1 MGQWTENHKIELQSP
16 KVNGTMILAATFTPR
31 DVNFNPWEWLTMLL
45 LKRCTNPTSILI
57 LPRKGP
63 WVSSALVMTSHIS
76 GRRHVGK
83 GVDIVTEC
91 RTRQQLNTVHQP
103 SRSLLISNSSFRWEN
118 LVQSLSNEVW
128 NISIFLWR
136 ENVSVIIMTTL
147 GHDWEN
153 KTIVCQEYWQINNL
167 LCLNF
172 NLIQLLEGLAWMK
185 CNDESGCHPPVSSKI
200 ENWSDPK

>member
-1 MGQWTENHKIELQSP
+1 MARWSLQP
-16 KVNGTMILAATFTPR
+16 
-31 DVNFNPWEWLTMLL
+31 LL
-45 LKRCTNPTSILI
+45 LPVMLI
-57 LPRKGP
+57 LTHESGSQCSFSSAPLIPLQFCFSRERVP
-63 WVSSALVMTSHIS
+63 EHWVSSDLVMTSHIS

-91 RTRQQLNTVHQP
+91 RTRQQLNTLHQP
-103 SRSLLISNSSFRWEN
+103 SRSLLISNSSFRLVN
-118 LVQSLSNEVW
+118 LVPIQSLSNKIQ

-172 NLIQLLEGLAWMK
+172 NLI
-185 CNDESGCHPPVSSKI
+185 
-200 ENWSDPK
+200 